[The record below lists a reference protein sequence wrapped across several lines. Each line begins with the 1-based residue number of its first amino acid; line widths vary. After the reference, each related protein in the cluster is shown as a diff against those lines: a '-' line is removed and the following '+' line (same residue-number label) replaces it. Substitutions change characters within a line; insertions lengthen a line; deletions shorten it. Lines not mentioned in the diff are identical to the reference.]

1 MAHSTTFSSNSSN
14 HHPRKGVADEE
25 LAKREAERARK
36 REAEEHLPQR
46 TLCPLFQLLLPP
58 ILEGSRNMTEIAVQ
72 RHHPEVVVWKIG
84 AAVHLKA
91 RGPLA
96 EIASPPRVRTQ
107 SDLTETETRE
117 LPATQNLIKGLSAG
131 GTLKIQSLL
140 MARIDTLSQGIFQE
154 IVETRAKGT
163 SEAIK
168 TRGLGPEEDLTTEV
182 GGATSTV

>member
-1 MAHSTTFSSNSSN
+1 MKSLQRGRRRGLGRER
-14 HHPRKGVADEE
+14 RKNVRTEPCAQKQDTAD
-25 LAKREAERARK
+25 
-36 REAEEHLPQR
+36 LPQR

-96 EIASPPRVRTQ
+96 EIASHPRVRTQ
-107 SDLTETETRE
+107 NDLTETETRE
-117 LPATQNLIKGLSAG
+117 LPATQNLIKGLNAG